1 MADKDPKLIGHLLD
15 ELIINSYEIQKRL
28 IQLLNIT
35 KHKNKWCFYLVR

>member
-15 ELIINSYEIQKRL
+15 ELIIINSYEIQKRL

-35 KHKNKWCFYLVR
+35 KT